1 MGAPLNTAY
10 FTNLTAQ
17 INAASSCAE
26 IQALATIAVDSLNDL
41 TASITAQAAVIAPEL
56 ALLTV
61 PTNPTAVV
69 AWVSNFITDYLTPQL
84 ASYTAYV
91 AQLDALAIE
100 APAIIAAISAAAAS
114 IGSCSITIPTFSP
127 GSVPSPP
134 SPPVYPPF
142 ASGITVT
149 DGITTLT
156 DVEEFSFTGATVTSG
171 GTGIA
176 DVSITGGGGGGTV
189 TSVATGTGLTGG
201 PITSSG
207 TIALADT
214 AVTPGSYTLA
224 DITVDAQGRIT
235 AASNGTGG
243 GSGTV
248 TSVGIS
254 TPGAGVVVGG
264 GPITTAGT
272 LTVDLSSTAYAA
284 LALAATA
291 LQSISIAT
299 GTGLTGGPLGA
310 SGSTVALSA
319 ATIASLLPASPVRGD
334 LAYYNGSAWALLA
347 PGTAGQVLQTGGTGA
362 NPSWVAGGGVSLFN
376 LTPDLHPSIPT
387 GVGLGP
393 NDEFETGSTID
404 TTGARYSGAT
414 AWTAFNATGYTTAIS
429 GDGSLVLKNVS
440 ASTSLCGGYSQP
452 LPGSGTW
459 TYTAKIALAG
469 NITGGAAGGIF
480 IGTTSSAKMSLL
492 LISATASIVVQHNTN
507 STTFSANAF
516 SAGAV
521 VAVNGQFPW
530 IYLQISYDGTNLH
543 YAISFT
549 GAAGSFVNVFS
560 ELPATFLAG
569 VPTVIGVTQ
578 GSPVGSATICDWFRR
593 TA

>member
-91 AQLDALAIE
+91 AQLSALAIE

-201 PITSSG
+201 PITTTG
-207 TIALADT
+207 TIALTDT
-214 AVTPGSYTLA
+214 AVTPGAYTLA
-224 DITVDAQGRIT
+224 DITIDAQGRIT
-235 AASNGTGG
+235 AAANGSAGT
-243 GSGTV
+243 GTV

-254 TPGAGVVVGG
+254 TPGLGVVVGG

-272 LTVDLSSTAYAA
+272 LTVDLSSSAYAA
-284 LALAATA
+284 LALAISA

-310 SGSTVALSA
+310 SGSTVALA
-319 ATIASLLPASPVRGD
+319 NTAV
-334 LAYYNGSAWALLA
+334 
-347 PGTAGQVLQTGGTGA
+347 TAGSYANANITVDAQGRLTAAASGGAGSVTGVTGPSAQWVNVPAGVALSLPTNNVLKVSNAACTILEVRIYTEGGTGSCVVDIWKA
-362 NPSWVAGGGVSLFN
+362 AAGTV
-376 LTPDLHPSIPT
+376 PT
-387 GVGLGP
+387 SG
-393 NDEFETGSTID
+393 ND
-404 TTGARYSGAT
+404 
-414 AWTAFNATGYTTAIS
+414 
-429 GDGSLVLKNVS
+429 
-440 ASTSLCGGYSQP
+440 
-452 LPGSGTW
+452 
-459 TYTAKIALAG
+459 
-469 NITGGAAGGIF
+469 ITGGVPPAITSGTSYDNATLTGWTTGVAAGDVFLFTLASVSGAFTNVSIF
-480 IGTTSSAKMSLL
+480 IK
-492 LISATASIVVQHNTN
+492 
-507 STTFSANAF
+507 
-516 SAGAV
+516 
-521 VAVNGQFPW
+521 
-530 IYLQISYDGTNLH
+530 
-543 YAISFT
+543 
-549 GAAGSFVNVFS
+549 
-560 ELPATFLAG
+560 
-569 VPTVIGVTQ
+569 
-578 GSPVGSATICDWFRR
+578 VG
-593 TA
+593 